1 LQIAPNDANAAFDL
15 AIIRVWTSDCRRD
28 LHDLS
33 GALRESKQAAELWD
47 RLLAARP
54 GTFRYLHQK
63 ADNLNT
69 MGNLLALRGDIPG
82 ARACFRE
89 GLAIAEKLP
98 QQDASFST
106 AVLFQELRESEKKLP
121 TTR

>member
-1 LQIAPNDANAAFDL
+1 MGGPLHPRLAPHDPKESETSQGKAHE
-15 AIIRVWTSDCRRD
+15 RVWRSDCRRD

-54 GTFRYLHQK
+54 NTFRYLHQK

-69 MGNLLALRGDIPG
+69 MGNLLALRGDIPERVH
-82 ARACFRE
+82 AFA
-89 GLAIAEKLP
+89 K
-98 QQDASFST
+98 D
-106 AVLFQELRESEKKLP
+106 
-121 TTR
+121 